1 MTSVTSNAANKID
14 PNAHV
19 IVQKKHKRLSTFDII
34 NNSLLIFLTLL
45 CLYPLYYT
53 VIASVSDFTAVA
65 TGKVSFWPINFQLK
79 AYQAVFENSQ
89 IWTGYRNTIIYT
101 VAGTAFNLFLTIP
114 AAYVMSKKRML
125 GHNVITWYFLI
136 TMYFGGG
143 MIPTYLLYKDL
154 GLLDNPLV
162 MIVTGGLSI
171 YNMVVARTYFSSSI
185 PSDLY
190 EAGRIDGCSEFGLF
204 FRIALPLA
212 MPIIAVLMLYYAV
225 GHWNSYFSAMMYLTK
240 QAYQPLSLV
249 LRRILIMNQSAVDE
263 AGLMTLDPAL
273 LQDAAA
279 RANLA
284 IVMKYALVLI
294 ASAPMLI
301 LYPFIQK
308 YFVKGVMIGALKG

>member
-1 MTSVTSNAANKID
+1 MTSIAAKPRKKKTSA
-14 PNAHV
+14 
-19 IVQKKHKRLSTFDII
+19 FDIVVNAI
-34 NNSLLIFLTLL
+34 LIFITLL

-65 TGKVSFWPINFQLK
+65 TGKVGLWPINFQLK
-79 AYQAVFENSQ
+79 AYKAVFENQQ
-89 IWTGYRNTIIYT
+89 IWLGYRNTIIYT
-101 VAGTAFNLFLTIP
+101 VLGTAFNLCLTIP
-114 AAYVMSKKRML
+114 TAYVMSKKQMF
-125 GHNVITWYFLI
+125 GHSIITWYFLI

-154 GLLDNPLV
+154 GLLNNPLV

-171 YNMVVARTYFSSSI
+171 YNMIVARTYFSSSI
-185 PSDLY
+185 PADLY

-204 FRIALPLA
+204 FKIALPLS
-212 MPIIAVLMLYYAV
+212 MPITAVMMLYYAV
-225 GHWNSYFSAMMYLTK
+225 GHWNSYFNAMMYLTK
-240 QAYQPLSLV
+240 VDYQPLSLV
-249 LRRILIMNQSAVDE
+249 LRRILIMNQAAVDE

-273 LQDAAA
+273 LQDAAE

-294 ASAPMLI
+294 ASAPMLAV
-301 LYPFIQK
+301 YPFIQK

>member
-1 MTSVTSNAANKID
+1 MTSIAAKPRKKKTSA
-14 PNAHV
+14 
-19 IVQKKHKRLSTFDII
+19 FDIVVNAI
-34 NNSLLIFLTLL
+34 LIFITLL

-65 TGKVSFWPINFQLK
+65 TGKVGLWPINFQLK
-79 AYQAVFENSQ
+79 AYKAVFENQQ
-89 IWTGYRNTIIYT
+89 IWLGYRNTIIYT
-101 VAGTAFNLFLTIP
+101 VLGTAFNLCLTIP
-114 AAYVMSKKRML
+114 TAYVMSKKRMF
-125 GHNVITWYFLI
+125 GHSIITWYFLI

-154 GLLDNPLV
+154 GLLNNPLV

-171 YNMVVARTYFSSSI
+171 YNMIVARTYFSSSI
-185 PSDLY
+185 PADLY

-204 FRIALPLA
+204 FKIALPLS
-212 MPIIAVLMLYYAV
+212 MPITAVMMLYYAV
-225 GHWNSYFSAMMYLTK
+225 GHWNSYFNAMMYLTK
-240 QAYQPLSLV
+240 VDYQPLSLV
-249 LRRILIMNQSAVDE
+249 LRRILIMNQAAVDE

-273 LQDAAA
+273 LQDAAE

-294 ASAPMLI
+294 ASAPMLAV
-301 LYPFIQK
+301 YPFIQK

>member
-1 MTSVTSNAANKID
+1 MTSIAAKPRKKRISAFDFVVNAI
-14 PNAHV
+14 
-19 IVQKKHKRLSTFDII
+19 
-34 NNSLLIFLTLL
+34 LIFITLL

-65 TGKVSFWPINFQLK
+65 TGKVGFWPIDFQLK
-79 AYQAVFENSQ
+79 AYKAVFENQQ
-89 IWTGYRNTIIYT
+89 IWMGYRNTIIYT
-101 VAGTAFNLFLTIP
+101 VLGTAFNLCLTIP
-114 AAYVMSKKRML
+114 TAYVMSKKQMF
-125 GHNVITWYFLI
+125 GHSVITWYFLI

-154 GLLDNPLV
+154 GLLNNPLV

-171 YNMVVARTYFSSSI
+171 YNMIVARTYFSSSI
-185 PSDLY
+185 PADLY

-204 FRIALPLA
+204 FKIALPLS
-212 MPIIAVLMLYYAV
+212 MPITAVMMLYYAV
-225 GHWNSYFSAMMYLTK
+225 GHWNSYFNAMMYLTK
-240 QAYQPLSLV
+240 VDYQPLSLV
-249 LRRILIMNQSAVDE
+249 LRRILIMNQAAVDE

-273 LQDAAA
+273 LQDAAE

-294 ASAPMLI
+294 ASAPMLAV
-301 LYPFIQK
+301 YPFIQK